1 MIRILRWLVL
11 IPLGAMT
18 VYLALANRHHV
29 RFSLDPFNPEAPA
42 LALDIS
48 LFYVVLLSVFLGI
61 LIGGASTWRGQGKW
75 RKEARKGRRDMKRLS
90 DDVAE
95 PSENLPVT
103 VAPQDRRP

>member
-1 MIRILRWLVL
+1 MRILRWLVL

-29 RFSLDPFNPEAPA
+29 LFSLDPFNPEAPA

-61 LIGGASTWRGQGKW
+61 LIGGTSTWRAQGKW

-90 DDVAE
+90 DEVVE
-95 PSENLPVT
+95 TSENLPVPAVST
-103 VAPQDRRP
+103 DRKP